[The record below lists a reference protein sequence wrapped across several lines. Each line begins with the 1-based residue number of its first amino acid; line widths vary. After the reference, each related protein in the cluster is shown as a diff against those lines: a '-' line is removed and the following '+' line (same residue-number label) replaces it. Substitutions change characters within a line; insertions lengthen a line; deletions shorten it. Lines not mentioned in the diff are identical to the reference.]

1 MVVVVVTVAELRT
14 GQAVVRVAIAR
25 TEVAGLFVH
34 SIFTVIGD
42 VIFITFVCYGITKI
56 VMKVR

>member
-1 MVVVVVTVAELRT
+1 MVMVVMTIAELRT
-14 GQAVVRVAIAR
+14 VQAVVWVAIAR

-42 VIFITFVCYGITKI
+42 VIFITFVRYGITKI
-56 VMKVR
+56 VMKMR